1 MVKCM
6 VKCMGKCMGQMHGV
20 TNAWKCMG
28 SHLNGNAWGQK
39 CMGSHLN
46 IQHLLL
52 DQCGFALQIAAPAH
66 PGFKTA

>member
-6 VKCMGKCMGQMHGV
+6 VKCMGKCMGQMHG
-20 TNAWKCMG
+20 A
-28 SHLNGNAWGQK
+28 NAWGHKCMEMHGVTSQWK